1 MSTEPVYSELA
12 AVRAAAT
19 VTCIGQR
26 LSPERGVRKLHNEKK
41 GRLGVC
47 PGRRS
52 LAWGRWRRAT
62 KNRGVLCGLGG
73 HVWLSQVDPG
83 WKGAPELEAQWS
95 DFPSWL
101 RQDWESEFY
110 CHIWFGVVCLY
121 TQSLSGK

>member
-1 MSTEPVYSELA
+1 MVWKQTRRSQTSTEAVYWELA

-26 LSPERGVRKLHNEKK
+26 LSPEKGVRKLHNEKK
-41 GRLGVC
+41 GRIGVC
-47 PGRRS
+47 PGRGS

-73 HVWLSQVDPG
+73 HIWLSQVDPG
-83 WKGAPELEAQWS
+83 WKGAPELEAEWS

-101 RQDWESEFY
+101 RQE
-110 CHIWFGVVCLY
+110 L
-121 TQSLSGK
+121 